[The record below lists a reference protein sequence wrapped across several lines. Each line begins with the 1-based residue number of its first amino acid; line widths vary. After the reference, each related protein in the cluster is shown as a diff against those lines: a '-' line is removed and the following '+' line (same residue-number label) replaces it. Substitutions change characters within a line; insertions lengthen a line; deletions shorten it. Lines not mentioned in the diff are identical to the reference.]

1 VVDGQEFL
9 ESPESHEI
17 CVKMSRMSK
26 SNPFLVNIIAYSVW
40 SMMIALIAWY
50 ACNLNDIVVNYW
62 SIVLALNCIYMLA
75 TPIAGTVQKE

>member
-1 VVDGQEFL
+1 MDGQEFL

-17 CVKMSRMSK
+17 CGRMSRMSK
-26 SNPFLVNIIAYSVW
+26 SNSVLVNIIAYSVW

-62 SIVLALNCIYMLA
+62 SIVLVANCIYMLA
-75 TPIAGTVQKE
+75 APITSTVQKE